1 MENKEKIELIKLL
14 SELNG
19 MIIVNKLEGKD
30 ISQNFERVKKVA
42 KKLSEEGIGEFD
54 FTSDE
59 KFEESLN
66 KFLTDF

>member
-1 MENKEKIELIKLL
+1 MENKEKMELIKLL

-30 ISQNFERVKKVA
+30 ITQNFERVKKVA

-54 FTSDE
+54 FSSDE
-59 KFEESLN
+59 NFEESLN